1 MNSIHSPG
9 KSFFRTD
16 LSTESR
22 AAAIE
27 IPEHE
32 DGVAIIPGRENK
44 PVLRKSLISTD
55 FPSAGFR

>member
-1 MNSIHSPG
+1 MNSIHSHG

-16 LSTESR
+16 LSSESR

-32 DGVAIIPGRENK
+32 DGVAIIPGRKNK
-44 PVLRKSLISTD
+44 PVLRNSLISKNL
-55 FPSAGFR
+55 PSTGFR